1 MPNEQKDMSVIRLGL
16 INKQGSRIEPAK
28 TGKGSLVPWSIM
40 GVALATGAN
49 SHSDNP
55 QTNTPE
61 TNTPPVL
68 SLRPL
73 KWLTISNA
81 DKATG
86 ALKPIDEFNP
96 IRGQFIAIDI
106 DKDILTYSVINRPDN
121 EMDFG
126 KFTLNPNTGEWVFAF
141 NEDITFDEFV
151 NLMFEIKIEDGK
163 GGEDIEIFTIILG
176 NSDGVLV
183 EPLSDN
189 ERNRILADVDEELGD
204 LILPV
209 SDTEPDLF
217 GRPPFINRD
226 DPQDDPRDYF
236 PDDRDDPRDDN
247 RDNTRGDT
255 PDDMPDDTPDDT
267 PDDMPDDPTDGVNNA
282 PVLTPSSYGRTI
294 TDESAD
300 GTNVPDP
307 TSGVFM
313 AMDADNDDLIWTV
326 DEPSNVG
333 DFGSFT
339 LSEDTGVWVFMPN
352 AGINSLGAGVR
363 EVLEFTITV
372 DDQNGGRDTATV
384 TITLEGVNDA
394 PREVISDGLSVIE
407 GEASDITM
415 ARLRF
420 DDADNT
426 KAELIYTIT
435 DAPDHGTLLVQGV
448 NRGSGGTF
456 TQADID
462 ARDVRYQ
469 HGGSENL
476 ADSFAYSVSDGENTV
491 TGSFAITV
499 APISDAPTQGRSGG
513 FSVAEGG
520 ESAITTALLEF
531 SDVDNTEAELTY
543 TIDVAPLHGTLL
555 VRDVEIGSDGT
566 FTQDDIDENRVRY
579 QHDGSENHADSFAYS
594 VSDGENTVTGSF
606 AITIL
611 PVNDAPVQVRSGGFS
626 VVEGEASDITT
637 ARLQFTDVD
646 NAQTDL
652 TYTID
657 TAPDHGTLRLQGVD
671 LGSGGTFTQANIDA
685 RDVRYEH
692 DGSENH
698 DDSFT
703 YSVNDGTNTGTVTG
717 SFDITITPVSDA
729 PTQERSG
736 GFSVAEGEASAITS
750 ALLEFTDVDNA
761 ATELTYAITDAP
773 DHGRLE
779 ILNGSVWQNTNTFRQ
794 DDIDENR
801 VRYQHDGSENHAD
814 SFAYSVSD
822 GVNSVRGNFAITI
835 SPVNDAPVQVRSV
848 GLSVAEGEA
857 RDITTAR
864 LEFSDV
870 DNGATELTYTIDTA
884 PLHGTLR
891 LQGVDLG
898 SGGTFTQANID
909 ARDVRYEHDG
919 SENRADSFTYSVSDG
934 ENTVTG
940 SFDITVA
947 PVSDAPTQ
955 VRSEGLTG
963 VNEGEVGTI
972 TTALLE
978 FTDVDNGAADLIYTI
993 DVAPLY
999 GTLQSRGFDLGS
1011 GGTFTQDDI
1020 DGNHVR
1026 YEHDG
1031 SENHAD
1037 SFAYSV
1043 RDGTNTVTG
1052 SFAITVDPVSDA
1064 PTQVRSD
1071 GLTNVNE
1078 GEAGG
1083 ITTALLQFTDVDNAA
1098 ADLTYTIDTAPL
1110 HGRLERLNVSVWEN
1124 TNTFTQADI
1133 DGNRVRYQHGGSE
1146 NHDDSFTYSV
1156 SDGTNT
1162 VMGNFAITITPVS
1175 DAPTQVR
1182 SEGFSVAEG
1191 EAAVIMDTLH
1201 LQFNDVDNAATELT
1215 YTITDAP
1222 DHGGLEISDDGGS
1235 TWGALGGRT
1244 FTQNDID
1251 GGRVR
1256 YQHDGSENHADSF
1269 AYSVSDSVNSV
1280 TGNFAITISPVN
1292 DAPMQVRS
1300 GGFSV
1305 AEGEAGGITTALLEF
1320 TDVDNGATELTY
1332 TIDTAPLYGTL
1343 QISDDGGSTWRA
1355 LDLVSG
1361 ETFTQADI
1369 NRDTGAN
1376 RVRYEH
1382 DGSENRADIF
1392 EYSVRD
1398 GAVGDSNTNTVTGS
1412 FDITVAPVSDS
1423 PTQVSSGGFSVAEGG
1438 ASDITSALL
1447 QFNDVDNGVTELTYA
1462 ITDAPD
1468 HGRLE
1473 ILNGSV
1479 WENTNTFTQANID
1492 EGRVRYQ
1499 HDGSENHADS
1509 FAYSVRDG
1517 ENTVPGSFAITII
1530 PVSDAPMQVRS
1541 DDLTNIN
1548 EGEAGGITNALLQFT
1563 DVDNAAT
1570 DLTYTITDAPD
1581 HGRLEILNGSV
1592 WENTNTFTQDD
1603 IDGNRVRYQHDGSEN
1618 HDDSLAYSVS
1628 DGENTV
1634 MGSFDIAITPV
1645 SDAPTQVRSEGFS
1658 VAEGEAAV
1666 IMDTL
1671 HLQFND
1677 VDNAAT
1683 ELTYTITDAP
1693 DHGRLEILNGSVWQN
1708 TNTFTQDDIDGGRV
1722 RYQHGGSENHADSFA
1737 YSVSDSVNSVTG
1749 NFAITI
1755 SPVNDAPMQVRSGGF
1770 SVAEGEAGGITTA
1783 LLEFTDV
1790 DNGATELTY
1799 TIDTAPLYG
1808 TLQISED
1815 DGSTWLDLDS
1825 GETFTQADINR
1836 DTGANRV
1843 RYEHDGSENRADSFT
1858 YSVSDGENTVTGSFD
1873 ITVAPVSDA
1882 PTQVSSEGLTGVN
1895 EGEVGT
1901 ITTALLEF
1909 TDVDNAAT
1917 DLTYTIDVA
1926 PLYGTL
1932 LLQGANLGSRTFT
1945 QANIDAGQVQYRHD
1959 GSENHADSFAYS
1971 VRDGTNTVT
1980 GSFAITV
1987 DPVSD
1992 APTQV
1997 RSDGLTNVNEG
2008 EAGGITTA
2016 LLQFTDV
2023 DNAAADLTYTIDTAP
2038 LHGRLE
2044 RLNVSVWENTNTF
2057 TQADID
2063 GNRVRYQH
2071 GGSENHDDSFTY
2083 SVSDGTNTVMGN
2095 FAITITPVSDAP
2107 TQVRSEG
2114 FSVAEGEAA
2123 VIMDTLHLQF
2133 NDVDNAATELTYT
2146 ITDAPDHGG
2155 LEISDDGGST
2165 WGALGGR
2172 TFTQN
2177 DIDEGRVR
2185 YRHDGSE
2192 NHADSFAY
2200 SVSDSV
2206 NSVTGNFAITITPVS
2221 DAPMQV
2227 RSGGLSVAEG
2237 EAAVIMDT
2245 LHLQFNDVDNTATE
2259 LTYTIT
2265 DAPDHGGLE
2274 ISDDGGSTWGALGG
2288 RTFTQNDIDGGRV
2301 RYQHDGSENH
2311 ADSFAYS
2318 VSDGTNTVTGNF
2330 AITVDPVSDAPMQE
2344 SSGGFSVAEGG
2355 ASAITSALLQFTDV
2369 DNGVTDLTYTITDA
2383 PDYGRLEISDD
2394 GGSTWAALGGRT
2406 FTQNDIDGNRVRYQ
2420 HDGSENHDDSFAYSV
2435 SDGENT
2441 VTGNFAITITP
2452 VSDAPMQVR
2461 SDGLTNVNEGEIGGI
2476 TTALLQFT
2484 DVDNTAVELTYAITD
2499 APDHGRLEILN
2510 GSVWENTNTFTQD
2523 DIDEG
2528 RVRYQHD
2535 GSENHADSFAYSV
2548 SDSVNSV
2555 TGNFAIT
2562 ISPVND
2568 APTAT
2573 ETTSP
2578 APDKAV
2584 VESGH
2589 NDDGSDDAGDNMASG
2604 SFTHSDPDMAQSG
2617 FVAGTP
2623 EAARDGMTNYTSTPV
2638 RGMYG
2643 TLTLTAGTWSYEI
2656 DNSATDMLDEND
2668 SVTDSFLIRIRD
2680 TAGEVSNAIPIDIMI
2695 TGTNDRPV
2703 ITTTGGGQSLT
2714 DTSADDHI
2722 GSASAPRTI
2731 TGTAVASD
2739 VDADDGDG
2747 ANGADDFTW
2756 SIVDGGTRPL
2766 GMLVFNNGG
2775 VGGDW
2780 TFTADADAFNA
2791 LAREGRETLTYHVQA
2806 RDLQGAVSEAMD
2818 LTITLE
2824 GINDTPELAVN
2835 MNMVDNDVTE
2845 AGGVNNAAIG
2855 DAMADGSLTITDP
2868 DIGHNDFAF
2877 AGNTLQGRAGTSGVF
2892 KNANGV
2898 EEGGVTS
2905 DGQIIGTYGTLTLER
2920 DGTWSYALR
2929 DDDPDTQAL
2938 DGGDTPDMVQD
2949 IFQIQLV
2956 NVDGTTE
2963 ISAIVPITI
2972 DVTGANDAPTIITQ
2986 DPNIT
2991 TSALNPID
2999 GTLDVTDPDADD
3011 GDDTNDFTWEGTLQD
3026 TALARFVS
3034 SFEITPSTSV
3044 NAQGDW
3050 SFTPD
3055 ETAFNALNHGQRQQ
3069 LVYDIRVTD
3078 RQGAISEKSTLTI
3091 TLEGVDDAPTLMV
3104 MDTQTPRAK
3113 ERGGHN
3119 NNQRTTSAT
3128 SGAFAAALTGA
3139 VALGA
3144 FAYDDAD
3151 AADTGFGAG
3160 GTIQGRHSTD
3170 TDADYEDGGTVNGMN
3185 IAGTYGTLSL
3195 RADGSWEYV
3204 LNEANA
3210 AVQALNDGE
3219 VGVLSETFQF
3229 RIEDIVGT
3237 TTNNIYSNVITID
3250 IDIEGT
3256 NDAPELTV
3264 TYDETTEVSRFVQE
3278 DTTSDTQS
3286 GDLTF
3291 ADVDQGDTI
3300 PGLIVFASTTDGGLG
3315 SGTEDT
3321 TPPLP
3326 TATNVIMRVD
3336 AGATTVRDDY
3346 GDFELTRDAT
3356 TGQVAWTYRI
3366 DDTRA
3371 RELRQWV
3378 DGQANSEEI
3387 QTLYVRA
3394 WDKASGGLASDIHT
3408 IQVEVRG
3415 TNDAPE
3421 IAELGTL
3428 DKAITE
3434 SGHGDAVGVN
3444 VFADDD
3450 GVTGDVGL
3458 SALSVNNPNSDRVAN
3473 GRFSFTDPDLGQGGF
3488 NTDVGGVNTI
3498 TGGTIQAVHADDATS
3513 PTYTDVASTAATVAT
3528 GQVFDATYGRFF
3540 VRIDGTWSYVVDNT
3554 RSVTQGLDEGDMMQ
3568 DVFSIRVR
3576 DNDHAVAG
3584 TPADTVFSE
3593 ALVIRITITGTNDRP
3608 TIDDTNGG
3616 RDFVDASDTDHTR
3629 PEGSAPQ
3636 MFIGTAVASD
3646 VDADDGANGANDF
3659 TWVIA
3664 GSATRPLG
3672 ALVFDNGGVGGG
3684 WTFTTDADAFN
3695 ALAHDQRQTLTY
3707 SVQARDP
3714 QGALSVASDLTITLV
3729 GIDDVS
3735 TNLEHVDTGID
3746 LEVQR
3751 PGGRDVDG
3759 DFAASGTL
3767 RFMDVDGDTFSD
3779 DHIFIQGNPRGV
3791 SFESFAHEGDD
3802 EGLGTDINGVY
3813 GTLYL
3818 KDDGTWS
3825 YMLDN
3830 TRFTTQRITN
3840 GESAIERFHF
3850 RIESRI
3856 TGRTEHLNS
3865 NILPL
3870 NIIVRGMEV
3879 MALTNPDALTDI
3891 IYDEVASGQI
3901 VAMVGA
3907 RAPRGDTTFTVAL
3920 NQDDDG
3926 TASLDNDIG
3935 RFEIGDDGSWT
3946 YTITSIP
3953 VLDRLAGRVGNGNAT
3968 LDPGEMLT
3976 QTFYITAHNDTIPEP
3991 NREETIRVDVLIN
4004 GMDIITPDSGSRL
4017 DPFVDGN
4024 TAYIGDDRGN
4034 EVLIVNGRHIVFGGE
4049 GEDNII
4055 YNANHQG
4062 AISFYHRFESLDSGG
4077 WENMDGSDIIVGF
4090 TRNQGSF
4097 TLVDIDD
4104 SPVSEDTFVGAT
4116 GDIGLHAVTLQSDPN
4131 RLVGFEL
4138 VFLDGAAIPQV
4149 ISGIQFRYS
4158 GSGIDLSDMNN
4169 RNLFYGTSNITH
4181 TGRTESFTIEGTLDD
4196 VDIRRVND
4204 LSLLENYFGDSEDNF
4219 RVVDELPVVI
4229 LDALTTGGSIF
4240 YDEIASGRAELP
4252 RDTTNLFVTIDE
4264 YYRDGTATS
4273 LDDGVGRFEVKAD
4286 GSWTYTIT
4294 SIQALHTAANA
4305 AGLGPTLD
4313 ADEVLTRVFYLH
4325 ALDETLSG
4333 ANRLATLE
4341 LDVVINGA
4349 NIITPSPSFGLLSPV
4364 IRSDTAYIGD
4374 ARDNQINFVDGRH
4387 IVFGSTGADTI
4398 LVTSVVAGASIW
4410 HRFSSHDSVP
4420 WENTDGEDVNN
4431 HFTRNQDSFTF
4442 VDIDGT
4448 PVDEAAFLASP
4459 QTEFRAIIQLGEL
4472 VGFDLRFVDPD
4483 NPSNMSII
4491 QFDYT
4496 DPIFIPD
4503 EDIASFFGTG
4513 PLADSARVL
4522 INLRLAS
4529 RGSVQVEDP
4538 NLWGH
4543 FFGDDDDSFR
4553 VVDDLPVVILDALT
4567 TGDGF
4572 LDDVSGRAEVPRD
4585 TTNLFVTLDETYTDT
4600 GRATALGDGV
4610 GRFEIKA
4617 DGSWTYTITSI
4628 PALYTA
4634 ANAAGLGST
4643 LDADEVLTRVFY
4655 IHAIDETLSGANRL
4669 ATLELDVVINGAN
4682 IITPDPLTGSLTP
4695 IISSDTVYIGDAR
4708 DNQINS
4714 VNGRHI
4720 VFGSTGADTIT
4731 DSTNVGVASIWHRFS
4746 SHDSGTWENTDG
4758 EDVINNFTRNQD
4770 SFTLVDID
4778 GTPIDEATFLADP
4791 QTEFQ
4796 ALILSG
4802 ELVGFDLD
4810 PGDLNTA
4817 SIIRFNYTAPIVIPD
4832 DDIASF
4838 FGTGSRAD
4846 RARQIISSSTPTITS
4861 VPITD
4866 PNLWGHFF
4874 GDDDDSFRVVDDLPV
4889 VILDALTTGD
4899 SIFPDEI
4906 ASGRAEVPRD
4916 TTNLF
4921 VTLDE
4926 TYTDT
4931 DRATALDDGVGR
4943 FEIKADGSWTYTI
4956 TSILALDAAANAA
4969 GLGPTLDADEALTR
4983 VFYIHAIDETLSG
4996 ANSLVTRELDV
5007 VINGAN
5013 ILMGTVMGTAND
5025 HEVLSTQDNVR
5036 NIVFGADVFG
5046 VDGVSDTIRDQN
5058 QGTKSIYYRFSSG
5071 DGGPWDLPDN
5081 SDSIQTFT
5089 RNEDTFTFVDISDS
5103 PLSEADFLATENR
5116 IRLLVRY
5123 EGPMGSERLV
5133 QLSLQFFDPP
5143 GSSIT
5148 ILYAPQSQWGNP
5160 SAGIRITP
5168 DNEALFFGEGR
5179 AGIALERNAVSGN
5192 VEPFYHVN
5200 DRSLWGH
5207 YFGDSEDDFRVIDQL
5222 PVVILDALAT
5232 GDGDGFFGEV
5242 VSGRAETPSGTTK
5255 FYATLD
5261 PAYTGRATVL
5271 DDGVGR
5277 FEIKADGSWTYTVT
5291 SLNELEAAVVA
5302 ANLGHTLDVGET
5314 LTRVFYIHAID
5325 ETLSEA
5331 NRLATLELDV
5341 QINGM
5346 NIIAAPEGQTT
5357 NRLGFDP
5364 NNPGA
5369 TLFIG
5374 ADGVDIIQTAVSM
5387 ADDDRK
5393 VVFGGPGDDI
5403 IDIIGTEDEGAI
5415 SIYYRFSS
5423 GDGSSWE
5430 NTDGTDVILKFTRN
5444 RDKFILVD
5452 ESDNPVSEADFINPL
5467 IADGRVELEISII
5480 TTLNAIEYFDLV
5492 FQDPINGDSTIRF
5505 NYETPIDVSGAGGD
5519 PFLGVGRNGVQPVA
5533 STLVQSQ
5540 TFTVTD
5546 RSLWGN
5552 YFGDGDDGF
5561 QVIDELPAVIADA
5574 VARKNIFLDQT
5585 AFGSAEPPPTSST
5598 PTTYEAAIVE
5608 SVHPGSVRQFD
5619 AGFGEFNIDPNT
5631 GSWTY
5636 ALTSYNT
5643 LNNAFSNITRVPGST
5658 LDTGDTLTRTFYV
5671 YTVQEGSRVATQEV
5685 NVTLH
5690 GLNIVTANA
5699 NSNLLATEAGNS
5711 AYIGNAM
5718 NNIVLTAPGRHVV
5731 FGGLGTDTILDNT
5744 NLGELTIYHRFSST
5758 DNGGWENTDGL
5769 DVINHFVRNEDTF
5782 ILVDINATPVSEAV
5796 FINNSQV
5803 QLETVLNNSSN
5814 AIEYF
5819 VLEFDNG
5826 NSVIRFNY
5834 ETPIDVSGNSGDQF
5848 LGVGRNGVQQVNSN
5862 TAQTTFTVTD
5872 RSLWGNYF
5880 GDHEG
5885 NFQVIDTLPAVI
5897 DDLI

>member
-1 MPNEQKDMSVIRLGL
+1 MPNERKDMAVIRLGL
-16 INKQGSRIEPAK
+16 INKQGSRIEPTK
-28 TGKGSLVPWSIM
+28 TGKGSLAPWSIM

-73 KWLTISNA
+73 KWVTISNA
-81 DKATG
+81 DIADNETD
-86 ALKPIDEFNP
+86 ALKPI
-96 IRGQFIAIDI
+96 RGEFIAIDI

-141 NEDITFDEFV
+141 NEDVTFDEPV
-151 NLMFEIKIEDGK
+151 DLMFEIKVEDGK

-176 NSDGVLV
+176 SDDGVLA

-189 ERNRILADVDEELGD
+189 ELNPILADFDEELGG

-209 SDTEPDLF
+209 SDTQPDLF

-247 RDNTRGDT
+247 RDNTRGNTPDDP
-255 PDDMPDDTPDDT
+255 PDDMPDD
-267 PDDMPDDPTDGVNNA
+267 MPDSVNNA

-300 GTNVPDP
+300 DTNVPDP

-420 DDADNT
+420 NDADNT

-435 DAPDHGTLLVQGV
+435 DAPDHGTLLL
-448 NRGSGGTF
+448 RGEDLGSRAF

-476 ADSFAYSVSDGENTV
+476 ADSFAYSVSDGANTV

-543 TIDVAPLHGTLL
+543 TIDVAPLHGTLQL
-555 VRDVEIGSDGT
+555 RDVDLGSGGM
-566 FTQDDIDENRVRY
+566 FTQAHIDAGDVRY

-626 VVEGEASDITT
+626 VIEGEVGGITT
-637 ARLQFTDVD
+637 ALLQFTDVD
-646 NAQTDL
+646 NTQAEL
-652 TYTID
+652 IYTID
-657 TAPDHGTLRLQGVD
+657 TAPLHGTLQISEDDGSTWRAID
-671 LGSGGTFTQANIDA
+671 LDSGETFTQANIDA
-685 RDVRYEH
+685 GDVRYQH
-692 DGSENH
+692 GGSENRA
-698 DDSFT
+698 DIFT

-717 SFDITITPVSDA
+717 SFAIAITSVSDAPMQVSSSGLTGVNEGEVGRITTALLEFTDVDNGATELTYTIDTAPDHGRLERLDGGIWQNTNTFTQDDIDGSRVRYQHDGSENHDDSFEYSLRDGTNTVPGRFAITISPVNDAPMQVRSDGLTGVNEGEIGGITTALLQFSDVDNAATDLTYTINTAPLHGRLEILNGSVWQNTNTFTQADIDGSRVRYEHDGSENHADSFAYSVSDGVNSVRGSFDITITPVSDAPTQQRSGGFSVAEGEAAVIMDTLHLQFNDVDNAAAELTYAITDAPEHGRLEILNGSVWENTNTFTQDDIDEGRVRYQHDGSENHADSFTYSVSDSVNSVRGNFAITISPVNDAPVQVRSVGISVAEGEARDITTARLEFSDVDNTEAELTYTITDAPDHGMLLLRGVDLGSGGTFTQDDIDEGRVQYQHDGSENRADSFAYSVSDGVDSVPGSFDITVAPVSDAPTQVRSEGLTGVNEGEVGGITTALLQFTDVDNGAADLTYTIDVAPLYGTLLLRGADLGSRTFTQDDIDEGRVQYQHDGSENHDDSFEYSVRDGTNTVPGSFAITVDPVSDAPTQVRSDGLKNVNEGEVGEITTALLQFTDVDNAAADLTYTIDTAPLHGRLQILNGSVWQNTNTFTQADIDGSRVRYQHGGSENHDDSFTYSVSDGENTVMGSFDIAITPVSDAPVQVSSGGFSVAEGGASAITSALLEFTDEDNTATELTYTITDAPDHGGLEISDDGGSTFTQNDIDGGRVRYQHGGSENHADSFAYSVSDGTNTVQGSFAITVDPVSDAPVQVRSEGFSVAEGEAAVIMDTLHLQFNDVDNTEAELVYTITNAPLHGKLQLRSVGIWNDLDGGTFTQANIDARDVRYQHDGDEDQTDSFEYSVRDGAESNPNTNTVTGSFAITIIPVSDA

-736 GFSVAEGEASAITS
+736 GFSVAEGEAAVIMDT
-750 ALLEFTDVDNA
+750 LHLQFNDVDNT
-761 ATELTYAITDAP
+761 ATDLTYTITDAP

-779 ILNGSVWQNTNTFRQ
+779 ILNGSVWENTNTFTQ
-794 DDIDENR
+794 DDIDGSR

-822 GVNSVRGNFAITI
+822 SVNSVRGNFAITI

-848 GLSVAEGEA
+848 GLSVAEGA
-857 RDITTAR
+857 VGDITTAR
-864 LEFSDV
+864 LEFTDV
-870 DNGATELTYTIDTA
+870 DNTEAELIYTIDTA
-884 PLHGTLR
+884 PLHGTLQISEDDGSTWR
-891 LQGVDLG
+891 ALDLD
-898 SGGTFTQANID
+898 SGETFTQADIN
-909 ARDVRYEHDG
+909 RDTGANRVRYEHDG

-934 ENTVTG
+934 VDSVPGSFDITVAPVSDSPTQVSSGGFSVAEGGASAITSALLQFNDVDNGVADLTYTIDTAPDHGRLEILNGSVWQNTNTFTQDDIDGSRVRYQHDGSENHADSFAYSVRDGENTVPGSFAITIIPVSDAPMQVRSDGLTGVNEGEIGGITTALLQFTDVDNTAADLTYTIDTAPLHGRLERLNVSVWQNTNTFTQADIDGSRVRYQHGGSENHADSFAYSVSDGVNSVTGNFAITITPVSDAPTQVRSEGFSVAEGGAAVIMDTLHLQFNDVDNAAAELTYTITDAPEHGRLEILNGSVWQNTNTFTQDDIDGSRVRYQHDGSENHDDSFTYSVSDSVNSVTGNFAITISPVNDAPVQVRSVGLSVAEGAVGDITTARLEFSDMDNTEAELIYTITNAPLHGTLQISEDDGSTWRALDLDSGETFTQADINRDTGANRVRYEHDGSENRADSFTYSVSDGVDSVPG

-963 VNEGEVGTI
+963 VNEGEVGGI
-972 TTALLE
+972 TTALLQ
-978 FTDVDNGAADLIYTI
+978 FTDVDNGAADLTYTI

-999 GTLQSRGFDLGS
+999 GTLLLRGADLG

-1020 DGNHVR
+1020 DEGRVQ
-1026 YEHDG
+1026 YQHDG

-1037 SFAYSV
+1037 SFEYSV

-1083 ITTALLQFTDVDNAA
+1083 ITTALLQFTDVDNTA

-1110 HGRLERLNVSVWEN
+1110 HGRLERLNVSVWQN

-1133 DGNRVRYQHGGSE
+1133 DGSRVRYQHGGSE
-1146 NHDDSFTYSV
+1146 NHADSFAYSV
-1156 SDGTNT
+1156 SDGVNSVT
-1162 VMGNFAITITPVS
+1162 GNFAITITPVS

-1201 LQFNDVDNAATELT
+1201 LQFNDVDNMAA
-1215 YTITDAP
+1215 
-1222 DHGGLEISDDGGS
+1222 
-1235 TWGALGGRT
+1235 
-1244 FTQNDID
+1244 
-1251 GGRVR
+1251 
-1256 YQHDGSENHADSF
+1256 
-1269 AYSVSDSVNSV
+1269 
-1280 TGNFAITISPVN
+1280 
-1292 DAPMQVRS
+1292 
-1300 GGFSV
+1300 
-1305 AEGEAGGITTALLEF
+1305 
-1320 TDVDNGATELTY
+1320 
-1332 TIDTAPLYGTL
+1332 
-1343 QISDDGGSTWRA
+1343 
-1355 LDLVSG
+1355 
-1361 ETFTQADI
+1361 
-1369 NRDTGAN
+1369 
-1376 RVRYEH
+1376 
-1382 DGSENRADIF
+1382 
-1392 EYSVRD
+1392 
-1398 GAVGDSNTNTVTGS
+1398 
-1412 FDITVAPVSDS
+1412 
-1423 PTQVSSGGFSVAEGG
+1423 
-1438 ASDITSALL
+1438 
-1447 QFNDVDNGVTELTYA
+1447 
-1462 ITDAPD
+1462 
-1468 HGRLE
+1468 
-1473 ILNGSV
+1473 
-1479 WENTNTFTQANID
+1479 
-1492 EGRVRYQ
+1492 
-1499 HDGSENHADS
+1499 
-1509 FAYSVRDG
+1509 
-1517 ENTVPGSFAITII
+1517 
-1530 PVSDAPMQVRS
+1530 
-1541 DDLTNIN
+1541 
-1548 EGEAGGITNALLQFT
+1548 
-1563 DVDNAAT
+1563 
-1570 DLTYTITDAPD
+1570 
-1581 HGRLEILNGSV
+1581 
-1592 WENTNTFTQDD
+1592 
-1603 IDGNRVRYQHDGSEN
+1603 
-1618 HDDSLAYSVS
+1618 
-1628 DGENTV
+1628 
-1634 MGSFDIAITPV
+1634 
-1645 SDAPTQVRSEGFS
+1645 
-1658 VAEGEAAV
+1658 
-1666 IMDTL
+1666 
-1671 HLQFND
+1671 
-1677 VDNAAT
+1677 

-1693 DHGRLEILNGSVWQN
+1693 DHGRLERLNGSVWQN
-1708 TNTFTQDDIDGGRV
+1708 TNTFTQDDID
-1722 RYQHGGSENHADSFA
+1722 
-1737 YSVSDSVNSVTG
+1737 
-1749 NFAITI
+1749 
-1755 SPVNDAPMQVRSGGF
+1755 
-1770 SVAEGEAGGITTA
+1770 AG
-1783 LLEFTDV
+1783 D
-1790 DNGATELTY
+1790 
-1799 TIDTAPLYG
+1799 
-1808 TLQISED
+1808 
-1815 DGSTWLDLDS
+1815 
-1825 GETFTQADINR
+1825 
-1836 DTGANRV
+1836 
-1843 RYEHDGSENRADSFT
+1843 
-1858 YSVSDGENTVTGSFD
+1858 
-1873 ITVAPVSDA
+1873 
-1882 PTQVSSEGLTGVN
+1882 
-1895 EGEVGT
+1895 
-1901 ITTALLEF
+1901 
-1909 TDVDNAAT
+1909 
-1917 DLTYTIDVA
+1917 
-1926 PLYGTL
+1926 
-1932 LLQGANLGSRTFT
+1932 
-1945 QANIDAGQVQYRHD
+1945 
-1959 GSENHADSFAYS
+1959 
-1971 VRDGTNTVT
+1971 
-1980 GSFAITV
+1980 
-1987 DPVSD
+1987 
-1992 APTQV
+1992 
-1997 RSDGLTNVNEG
+1997 
-2008 EAGGITTA
+2008 
-2016 LLQFTDV
+2016 
-2023 DNAAADLTYTIDTAP
+2023 
-2038 LHGRLE
+2038 
-2044 RLNVSVWENTNTF
+2044 
-2057 TQADID
+2057 
-2063 GNRVRYQH
+2063 
-2071 GGSENHDDSFTY
+2071 
-2083 SVSDGTNTVMGN
+2083 
-2095 FAITITPVSDAP
+2095 
-2107 TQVRSEG
+2107 
-2114 FSVAEGEAA
+2114 
-2123 VIMDTLHLQF
+2123 
-2133 NDVDNAATELTYT
+2133 
-2146 ITDAPDHGG
+2146 
-2155 LEISDDGGST
+2155 
-2165 WGALGGR
+2165 
-2172 TFTQN
+2172 
-2177 DIDEGRVR
+2177 
-2185 YRHDGSE
+2185 
-2192 NHADSFAY
+2192 
-2200 SVSDSV
+2200 
-2206 NSVTGNFAITITPVS
+2206 
-2221 DAPMQV
+2221 
-2227 RSGGLSVAEG
+2227 
-2237 EAAVIMDT
+2237 
-2245 LHLQFNDVDNTATE
+2245 
-2259 LTYTIT
+2259 
-2265 DAPDHGGLE
+2265 
-2274 ISDDGGSTWGALGG
+2274 
-2288 RTFTQNDIDGGRV
+2288 V

-2311 ADSFAYS
+2311 ADSFTYS
-2318 VSDGTNTVTGNF
+2318 VSD
-2330 AITVDPVSDAPMQE
+2330 
-2344 SSGGFSVAEGG
+2344 SVN
-2355 ASAITSALLQFTDV
+2355 S
-2369 DNGVTDLTYTITDA
+2369 
-2383 PDYGRLEISDD
+2383 
-2394 GGSTWAALGGRT
+2394 
-2406 FTQNDIDGNRVRYQ
+2406 
-2420 HDGSENHDDSFAYSV
+2420 
-2435 SDGENT
+2435 

-2484 DVDNTAVELTYAITD
+2484 DVDNTAVELTYTITD

-2510 GSVWENTNTFTQD
+2510 GSVWQNTNTFTQD

-2528 RVRYQHD
+2528 RVQYQHDGSENHADSFEYSVRDGTNTVTGSFAITILPVSDAPMQESSGGFSVAEGEASAITSALLQFTDVDNGVTDLTYTIGVAPLYGTLLLRGEDLGSGGTFTQDDIDGGRVQYQHDGSENHADSFTYSVNDGENTVMGNFAITITPVSDAPMQVRSDGLTNVNEGEIGGITTALLQFSDVDNAAADLTYTINTAPLHGRLERLNGSVWQNTNTFTQADIDGSRVRYQHDGSENHADSFAYSVSDGVNSVRGNFAITITPVSDAPTQERSGGFSVAEGEAAVIMDTLHLQFNDVDNMAAELTYTITDAPDHGRLERLNGSVWQNTNTFTQDDIDAGDVRYQHDGSENHADSFTYSVSDSVNSVTGNFAITITPVSDAPMQVRSDGLTNVNEGEIGGITTALLQFTDVDNTAVELTYTITDAPDHGRLEILNGSVWQNTNTFTQDDIDGNRVRYQHD

-2643 TLTLTAGTWSYEI
+2643 TLTLTSGTWSYEI

-2668 SVTDSFLIRIRD
+2668 SVTDSFSIRIRD

-2877 AGNTLQGRAGTSGVF
+2877 AGNTLQGRAGTSGIF

-2898 EEGGVTS
+2898 VENGMTS

-2929 DDDPDTQAL
+2929 DDDPDTQSL

-2949 IFQIQLV
+2949 VFQIQLV

-3011 GDDTNDFTWEGTLQD
+3011 GDDVNDFTWEGTLQD

-3091 TLEGVDDAPTLMV
+3091 TLEGVEDAPTLMV

-3219 VGVLSETFQF
+3219 VGVLTETFQF
-3229 RIEDIVGT
+3229 RIQDIVGT

-3300 PGLIVFASTTDGGLG
+3300 PGLIVFASTTDGGIG

-3321 TPPLP
+3321 TPPLS
-3326 TATNVIMRVD
+3326 TAANVMRVD
-3336 AGATTVRDDY
+3336 AGATTTVRDDY
-3346 GDFELTRDAT
+3346 GDFELTRDAI

-3371 RELRQWV
+3371 HELRQWV

-3421 IAELGTL
+3421 IAELGTP

-3434 SGHGDAVGVN
+3434 SGHGDAVGTN

-3528 GQVFDATYGRFF
+3528 GQAFDATYGRFF

-3554 RSVTQGLDEGDMMQ
+3554 RSVTQELDEGDMMQ

-3616 RDFVDASDTDHTR
+3616 RIFRDASD
-3629 PEGSAPQ
+3629 GSAPETLT
-3636 MFIGTAVASD
+3636 GTAVASD
-3646 VDADDGANGANDF
+3646 VDADDGDDVNDF
-3659 TWVIA
+3659 RWIIVSSSTTTY
-3664 GSATRPLG
+3664 GG
-3672 ALVFDNGGVGGG
+3672 LVFDNGGRGGG
-3684 WTFTTDADAFN
+3684 WTFTTDEDNFN
-3695 ALAHDQRQTLTY
+3695 VLPHGVRLTITY
-3707 SVQARDP
+3707 SVQVLDP
-3714 QGALSVASDLTITLV
+3714 QGAFSEAADLTITLEGV
-3729 GIDDVS
+3729 NDTPEIVATLEAQRTITDDDNTSSTNTPAPIDGMFRATDVDSTGIAFRWNVVTRPSGEASYGRLTVNSDGDWKFALNDAGARAINMLGHDDAPMDITYTIEVDDRGTENNTATQQFTIRLMGIDDVS
-3735 TNLEHVDTGID
+3735 TNLEHVDTGVD
-3746 LEVQR
+3746 LDVQR
-3751 PGGRDVDG
+3751 PGGRSIKG
-3759 DFAASGTL
+3759 DETASGTL

-3779 DHIFIQGNPRGV
+3779 DHIFIQGDIIRPPNEVADFRDGSDIRSAPVIGGIY
-3791 SFESFAHEGDD
+3791 GD
-3802 EGLGTDINGVY
+3802 LSLRAN
-3813 GTLYL
+3813 
-3818 KDDGTWS
+3818 GTWVYVFS
-3825 YMLDN
+3825 NDLNNPLIQALGNGDSA
-3830 TRFTTQRITN
+3830 TDSFSLRIQ
-3840 GESAIERFHF
+3840 
-3850 RIESRI
+3850 SRI
-3856 TGRTEHLNS
+3856 AGRVDLNS
-3865 NILPL
+3865 LAFTLDIT
-3870 NIIVRGMEV
+3870 VRGMEV
-3879 MALTNPDALTDI
+3879 MALTKSDTLTDI

-3901 VAMVGA
+3901 LAMVGDS
-3907 RAPRGDTTFTVAL
+3907 APRGDTTFTVAL

-3926 TASLDNDIG
+3926 AASLDNDIG

-3953 VLDRLAGRVGNGNAT
+3953 ALDAAADADGSGPT
-3968 LDPGEMLT
+3968 LDPGEALPLR
-3976 QTFYITAHNDTIPEP
+3976 FFITAHNDTIQRE
-3991 NREETIRVDVLIN
+3991 NREETISVDVMIN
-4004 GMDIITPDSGSRL
+4004 GMDIITPDSSSVLEPSAGR
-4017 DPFVDGN
+4017 N
-4024 TAYIGDDRGN
+4024 TAYIGDDN
-4034 EVLIVNGRHIVFGGE
+4034 DNTAVIVNGRHIVFGGR
-4049 GEDNII
+4049 GDDTIN

-4062 AISFYHRFESLDSGG
+4062 DISFYHRFESLSSG
-4077 WENMDGSDIIVGF
+4077 WENTDGEDIIRGF
-4090 TRNQGSF
+4090 TRNQNSF
-4097 TLVDIDD
+4097 ALVDIDD

-4116 GDIGLHAVTLQSDPN
+4116 GDIRLHAITLLRDSEI
-4131 RLVGFEL
+4131 LVGFEL
-4138 VFLDGAAIPQV
+4138 AFLDGATTPQV
-4149 ISGIQFRYS
+4149 KSRIQFLYS

-4169 RNLFYGTSNITH
+4169 RNLFYGTSN
-4181 TGRTESFTIEGTLDD
+4181 
-4196 VDIRRVND
+4196 
-4204 LSLLENYFGDSEDNF
+4204 
-4219 RVVDELPVVI
+4219 
-4229 LDALTTGGSIF
+4229 
-4240 YDEIASGRAELP
+4240 
-4252 RDTTNLFVTIDE
+4252 TNLPIVDSAVVFIQGITQTI
-4264 YYRDGTATS
+4264 
-4273 LDDGVGRFEVKAD
+4273 
-4286 GSWTYTIT
+4286 
-4294 SIQALHTAANA
+4294 QM
-4305 AGLGPTLD
+4305 
-4313 ADEVLTRVFYLH
+4313 
-4325 ALDETLSG
+4325 
-4333 ANRLATLE
+4333 
-4341 LDVVINGA
+4341 
-4349 NIITPSPSFGLLSPV
+4349 
-4364 IRSDTAYIGD
+4364 RS
-4374 ARDNQINFVDGRH
+4374 
-4387 IVFGSTGADTI
+4387 
-4398 LVTSVVAGASIW
+4398 
-4410 HRFSSHDSVP
+4410 
-4420 WENTDGEDVNN
+4420 VNN
-4431 HFTRNQDSFTF
+4431 
-4442 VDIDGT
+4442 
-4448 PVDEAAFLASP
+4448 L
-4459 QTEFRAIIQLGEL
+4459 
-4472 VGFDLRFVDPD
+4472 
-4483 NPSNMSII
+4483 
-4491 QFDYT
+4491 
-4496 DPIFIPD
+4496 
-4503 EDIASFFGTG
+4503 
-4513 PLADSARVL
+4513 
-4522 INLRLAS
+4522 
-4529 RGSVQVEDP
+4529 
-4538 NLWGH
+4538 
-4543 FFGDDDDSFR
+4543 
-4553 VVDDLPVVILDALT
+4553 
-4567 TGDGF
+4567 
-4572 LDDVSGRAEVPRD
+4572 
-4585 TTNLFVTLDETYTDT
+4585 
-4600 GRATALGDGV
+4600 
-4610 GRFEIKA
+4610 
-4617 DGSWTYTITSI
+4617 
-4628 PALYTA
+4628 
-4634 ANAAGLGST
+4634 
-4643 LDADEVLTRVFY
+4643 
-4655 IHAIDETLSGANRL
+4655 
-4669 ATLELDVVINGAN
+4669 
-4682 IITPDPLTGSLTP
+4682 
-4695 IISSDTVYIGDAR
+4695 
-4708 DNQINS
+4708 
-4714 VNGRHI
+4714 
-4720 VFGSTGADTIT
+4720 
-4731 DSTNVGVASIWHRFS
+4731 
-4746 SHDSGTWENTDG
+4746 
-4758 EDVINNFTRNQD
+4758 
-4770 SFTLVDID
+4770 
-4778 GTPIDEATFLADP
+4778 
-4791 QTEFQ
+4791 
-4796 ALILSG
+4796 
-4802 ELVGFDLD
+4802 
-4810 PGDLNTA
+4810 
-4817 SIIRFNYTAPIVIPD
+4817 
-4832 DDIASF
+4832 
-4838 FGTGSRAD
+4838 
-4846 RARQIISSSTPTITS
+4846 
-4861 VPITD
+4861 
-4866 PNLWGHFF
+4866 
-4874 GDDDDSFRVVDDLPV
+4874 
-4889 VILDALTTGD
+4889 
-4899 SIFPDEI
+4899 
-4906 ASGRAEVPRD
+4906 
-4916 TTNLF
+4916 
-4921 VTLDE
+4921 
-4926 TYTDT
+4926 
-4931 DRATALDDGVGR
+4931 
-4943 FEIKADGSWTYTI
+4943 
-4956 TSILALDAAANAA
+4956 
-4969 GLGPTLDADEALTR
+4969 
-4983 VFYIHAIDETLSG
+4983 
-4996 ANSLVTRELDV
+4996 
-5007 VINGAN
+5007 
-5013 ILMGTVMGTAND
+5013 
-5025 HEVLSTQDNVR
+5025 
-5036 NIVFGADVFG
+5036 
-5046 VDGVSDTIRDQN
+5046 
-5058 QGTKSIYYRFSSG
+5058 
-5071 DGGPWDLPDN
+5071 
-5081 SDSIQTFT
+5081 
-5089 RNEDTFTFVDISDS
+5089 
-5103 PLSEADFLATENR
+5103 
-5116 IRLLVRY
+5116 
-5123 EGPMGSERLV
+5123 
-5133 QLSLQFFDPP
+5133 
-5143 GSSIT
+5143 
-5148 ILYAPQSQWGNP
+5148 
-5160 SAGIRITP
+5160 
-5168 DNEALFFGEGR
+5168 
-5179 AGIALERNAVSGN
+5179 
-5192 VEPFYHVN
+5192 
-5200 DRSLWGH
+5200 SLWGH

-5222 PVVILDALAT
+5222 PVVILDALT
-5232 GDGDGFFGEV
+5232 MGDSIFLDEIA
-5242 VSGRAETPSGTTK
+5242 SGRAEVPRGTTK

-5261 PAYTGRATVL
+5261 PVYTGRATAL
-5271 DDGVGR
+5271 DNDIGR
-5277 FEIKADGSWTYTVT
+5277 FEIEADGSWTYTIT
-5291 SLNELEAAVVA
+5291 SLNELEAAARAVD
-5302 ANLGHTLDVGET
+5302 LGHTLDLGET
-5314 LTRVFYIHAID
+5314 LTRTFYLHAID
-5325 ETLSEA
+5325 ETLSGA

-5346 NIIAAPEGQTT
+5346 SIIAAPEGQTT
-5357 NRLGFDP
+5357 NRLRPDP
-5364 NNPGA
+5364 DNPDT

-5374 ADGVDIIQTAVSM
+5374 ADGVDMIRTAESGF
-5387 ADDDRK
+5387 DDDRK
-5393 VVFGGPGDDI
+5393 IVFGGPGDDI
-5403 IDIIGTEDEGAI
+5403 IGTGNEGAI
-5415 SIYYRFSS
+5415 SIYHSFSS

-5430 NTDGTDVILKFTRN
+5430 NTDGADVIRRFTRN

-5467 IADGRVELEISII
+5467 IADGRVILQAFSVIATGRLVRFELAFLDSRPDSRIVF
-5480 TTLNAIEYFDLV
+5480 EYV
-5492 FQDPINGDSTIRF
+5492 PGSE
-5505 NYETPIDVSGAGGD
+5505 YAAGGILITPD
-5519 PFLGVGRNGVQPVA
+5519 NEALFFGENRNGVGSGSNIGNGIQRV
-5533 STLVQSQ
+5533 
-5540 TFTVTD
+5540 TVTD
-5546 RSLWGN
+5546 RNLWGN
-5552 YFGDGDDGF
+5552 YFGDGDGDDSF

-5585 AFGSAEPPPTSST
+5585 AFGSAEPPPPSNTL
-5598 PTTYEAAIVE
+5598 TTYEVSLLEAG
-5608 SVHPGSVRQFD
+5608 SGSVRQID
-5619 AGFGEFNIDPNT
+5619 GGFGEFKIDPDT
-5631 GSWTY
+5631 GIWTY
-5636 ALTSYNT
+5636 ALTSYNS
-5643 LNNAFSNITRVPGST
+5643 LNNFFSNITGVRGST
-5658 LDTGDTLTRTFYV
+5658 LDTGDTLTRTFYIH
-5671 YTVQEGSRVATQEV
+5671 TVQEGSRIATQEV

-5690 GLNIVTANA
+5690 GLNIVSVNQH
-5699 NSNLLATEAGNS
+5699 SNVIATGPGNNV
-5711 AYIGNAM
+5711 YIGDAM
-5718 NNIVLTAPGRHVV
+5718 DNTVFIAPGRHVV
-5731 FGGLGTDTILDNT
+5731 FGGLGEDTIRDND
-5744 NLGELTIYHRFSST
+5744 NPGEVKIYHRFSST
-5758 DNGGWENTDGL
+5758 GNAQWENTDGE
-5769 DVINHFVRNEDTF
+5769 DVINDFVRNEDTF
-5782 ILVDINATPVSEAV
+5782 TLVDIDTTPTDEAALFGSNV
-5796 FINNSQV
+5796 RLRAITDSGGM
-5803 QLETVLNNSSN
+5803 LESFDLIFRILPNTQNDSS
-5814 AIEYF
+5814 
-5819 VLEFDNG
+5819 
-5826 NSVIRFNY
+5826 IRFNY
-5834 ETPIDVSGNSGDQF
+5834 ETPIDVSGTNGDPFFGEGRSGISSS
-5848 LGVGRNGVQQVNSN
+5848 V
-5862 TAQTTFTVTD
+5862 TTSTETRSFIHT
-5872 RSLWGNYF
+5872 SLWGNYF
-5880 GDHEG
+5880 GDDED
-5885 NFQVIDTLPAVI
+5885 NFQVIDALPAVI